1 MKWAIILYAIVGYEG
16 DIKDTELVI
25 SWGLTFDSQPQCESF
40 YRGNEVNL
48 HSGLLDFAKQKYDSK
63 MHVVELGCVHATTK
77 SPTDTKPELKDFNPL
92 YKKRNSPNDEQ
103 KWKENK

>member
-1 MKWAIILYAIVGYEG
+1 
-16 DIKDTELVI
+16 
-25 SWGLTFDSQPQCESF
+25 
-40 YRGNEVNL
+40 
-48 HSGLLDFAKQKYDSK
+48 

-92 YKKRNSPNDEQ
+92 YKKRNSPNDGQ